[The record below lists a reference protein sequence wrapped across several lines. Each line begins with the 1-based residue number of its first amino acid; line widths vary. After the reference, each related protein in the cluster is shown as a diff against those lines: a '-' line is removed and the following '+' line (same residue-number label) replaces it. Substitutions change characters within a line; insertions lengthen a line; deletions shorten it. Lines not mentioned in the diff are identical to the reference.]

1 MKNASTPAEGTTKVR
16 KPRGRPRSFDREA
29 ALDAAMEVFW
39 NKGFEGASLND
50 LTGAMGI
57 NPPSLYAT
65 FKDKEGLFIEAIQRY
80 EARQGEACPYCEEPT
95 ARDSVEK
102 LLTKM
107 AFEFTESCQPRGC
120 MMVMASATSSAS
132 STRLRKWIAERRSM
146 GIARLEAR
154 IEKGVREG
162 ELPRGTDVE
171 ALANFYM
178 AVITGMS
185 MQARDG
191 ASRKTL
197 LAMAETAMR
206 AWPESPK
213 VKVRR
218 AA

>member
-1 MKNASTPAEGTTKVR
+1 MKKTSPPANGTTKVR
-16 KPRGRPRSFDREA
+16 KPRGRPRSFDRDA

-80 EARQGEACPYCEEPT
+80 EARQGEVCPYSDEPT
-95 ARDSVEK
+95 ARASVER

-107 AFEFTESCQPRGC
+107 AHEFTDSSQPRGC
-120 MMVMASATSSAS
+120 MLVMASATSAAS
-132 STRLRKWIAERRSM
+132 STRLRKWIADRRSI
-146 GIARLEAR
+146 GAARLEAR
-154 IEKGVREG
+154 IENGVREG
-162 ELPRGTDVE
+162 ELPRDTDVE

-178 AVITGMS
+178 AVIAGMS

-213 VKVRR
+213 AKVRR

>member
-1 MKNASTPAEGTTKVR
+1 MKTTSAPADVATKVR
-16 KPRGRPRSFDREA
+16 KPRGRPRAFDRDA

-39 NKGFEGASLND
+39 SKGFEGASLND
-50 LTGAMGI
+50 LTRAMGI

-80 EARQGEACPYCEEPT
+80 EARQGEACPYCDEPT
-95 ARDSVEK
+95 ARASVEK

-107 AFEFTESCQPRGC
+107 ACEFTESCQPRGC
-120 MMVMASATSSAS
+120 MMVMASATSAAS
-132 STRLRKWIAERRSM
+132 STRLRKWIGERRSM

-162 ELPRGTDVE
+162 ELPRDTDV
-171 ALANFYM
+171 AGLAGFYM
-178 AVITGMS
+178 AVLAGMS
-185 MQARDG
+185 MQAREG

-197 LAMAETAMR
+197 LAMAGAAMR
-206 AWPESPK
+206 AWPESPRA
-213 VKVRR
+213 KVRR